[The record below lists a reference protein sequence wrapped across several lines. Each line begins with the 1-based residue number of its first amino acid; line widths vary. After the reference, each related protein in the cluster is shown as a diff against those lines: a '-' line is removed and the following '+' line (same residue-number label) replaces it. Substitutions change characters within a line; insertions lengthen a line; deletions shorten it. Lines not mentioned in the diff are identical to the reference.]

1 MTGKKKAPKKLIPIL
16 MCEGSVAPDAV
27 PACNGPTCA
36 EYLTDPSSR
45 GDMYVEAGE
54 DEPGPKQVLV
64 DYPGVWTENEGGYQT
79 WGGSPSKPRA
89 YFWGRGADD
98 VAWASM
104 RWFARGGSHMNY
116 YMYAGGNNFGT
127 SGGDAMATAYA
138 TDVNVCPDG
147 LPNEPK
153 FSHLGNMHAALREAA
168 PVLLGAA
175 PQVGR
180 AAFLPHHGVLVGDAD
195 GDGLWE
201 GAERVPLTDEA
212 VKAGVQHAAMGASV
226 EAGRKRGGTTSR
238 WASGVRAREI
248 GTRRKSRRRRRR
260 R

>member
-1 MTGKKKAPKKLIPIL
+1 
-16 MCEGSVAPDAV
+16 
-27 PACNGPTCA
+27 
-36 EYLTDPSSR
+36 
-45 GDMYVEAGE
+45 
-54 DEPGPKQVLV
+54 
-64 DYPGVWTENEGGYQT
+64 
-79 WGGSPSKPRA
+79 
-89 YFWGRGADD
+89 
-98 VAWASM
+98 
-104 RWFARGGSHMNY
+104 
-116 YMYAGGNNFGT
+116 
-127 SGGDAMATAYA
+127 MATAYA

-168 PVLLGAA
+168 PVCLGAA

-226 EAGRKRGGTTSR
+226 EAGRKRGKTGTR
-238 WASGVRAREI
+238 WRRSGVRREKSVRDVKADGVAGVAETRAR
-248 GTRRKSRRRRRR
+248 
-260 R
+260 